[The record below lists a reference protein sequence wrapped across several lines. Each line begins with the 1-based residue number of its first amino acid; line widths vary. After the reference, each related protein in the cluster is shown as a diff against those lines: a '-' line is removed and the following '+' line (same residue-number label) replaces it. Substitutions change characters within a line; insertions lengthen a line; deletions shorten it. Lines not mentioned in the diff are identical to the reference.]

1 MREAPAIYV
10 CRELVH
16 AGARVRA
23 FDPVAGRAA
32 AEALADVRDLIVFA
46 DDTYD
51 AAAGADALVI
61 MTEWNEFRGMELD
74 RVRQSMARPLLIDA
88 RNVLDPA
95 QTRAKGFEY
104 ICTGRQVLAAPV
116 VPA

>member
-1 MREAPAIYV
+1 V
-10 CRELVH
+10 
-16 AGARVRA
+16 AGA
-23 FDPVAGRAA
+23 AA
-32 AEALADVRDLIVFA
+32 AAALTDERDSIVFA
-46 DDTYD
+46 DDAYD

-61 MTEWNEFRGMELD
+61 MTEWNEFRGLDLD
-74 RVRQSMARPLLIDA
+74 RVKSSMVRPLLIDA